1 MDLKYRIEVEVLQSF
16 GGNGIRAWDM
26 QEVLHA
32 GPVMQATS
40 YSNPLDKHR
49 VISAETDWRPSL
61 GSVIS
66 QLQAWVDQADRQGWA
81 TSWDRDS
88 VKTPQP
94 WPSGHAEQHETV
106 ATLLSE
112 AEISRT
118 HYQEGEMCVE
128 HLALRLISEMNTDTC
143 WAFTLVGG
151 RTIFGYGDK
160 RKPKFVSLQVNDE
173 NHDIGWPEPAAGL
186 PKTFFGPVW
195 ITRDMFELIEQDE
208 DGNAKFELALM
219 VLSFKF
225 LGCESAIWTTIGIDC
240 VIVHPIKEHR
250 IDLSGGGFYSIIP
263 GVLTAEKAAEVLALG
278 DKTVEIEIDK
288 TAGEQPSRTP
298 LLLDGSHWLDRA
310 LITD

>member
-32 GPVMQATS
+32 GPVMQAMS

-49 VISAETDWRPSL
+49 VISAETDWRPSM
-61 GSVIS
+61 GSVMT

-81 TSWDRDS
+81 TSWDRDG
-88 VKTPQP
+88 VKSPQP
-94 WPSGHAEQHETV
+94 WPLGHAEQHETR

-112 AEISRT
+112 ADISRT
-118 HYQEGEMCVE
+118 HYQEGEMVVE
-128 HLALRLISEMNTDTC
+128 QIALRLVEEIDTDTA

-160 RKPKFVSLQVNDE
+160 KNPKFVSLQVNDE
-173 NHDIGWPEPAAGL
+173 YHDIGWPEPAAGL
-186 PKTFFGPVW
+186 PKHTIRAVW
-195 ITRDMFELIEQDE
+195 ITRDMLELIEQDE
-208 DGNAKFELALM
+208 DDNAKFELASM
-219 VLSFKF
+219 VLSFEY
-225 LGCESAIWTTIGIDC
+225 LGCESHIWTTIDMAC
-240 VIVHPIKEHR
+240 VIVHPIEAYR

-278 DKTVEIEIDK
+278 DKMVEIEIDK